1 MLNRMNAY
9 IVPLIAF
16 LSAITGIVLIG
27 ETLLNVNRLLERF
40 GEIGKLGAPA
50 AALILIALIG
60 GVSAALAVRA
70 SKLPPVEWP
79 NPGPVEPVRPMNLGR
94 GYIIGQFI
102 FFIGL
107 AILLLFVILVAT
119 R

>member
-1 MLNRMNAY
+1 MLNRMNPY

-27 ETLLNVNRLLERF
+27 ETLLTVNRLLERF
-40 GEIGKLGAPA
+40 GEIGRLGAPV
-50 AALILIALIG
+50 AALILIAIIG
-60 GVSAALAVRA
+60 TTCALLARRA

-94 GYIIGQFI
+94 GYIVGQLV
-102 FFIGL
+102 FFAGL
-107 AILLLFVILVAT
+107 AIILLFVILVAQH
-119 R
+119 

>member
-16 LSAITGIVLIG
+16 LSAITGIVVIG
-27 ETLLNVNRLLERF
+27 ETLLTVNRSLEHF
-40 GEIGKLGAPA
+40 GAIGKLGAPL

-60 GVSAALAVRA
+60 GIAAALSVRA
-70 SKLPPVEWP
+70 SKLPPVQWP
-79 NPGPVEPVRPMNLGR
+79 DPGPVVPVRPMNLGH
-94 GYIIGQFI
+94 GYIVGQII
-102 FFIGL
+102 FFAGL
-107 AILLLFVILVAT
+107 GIMLLFLILVSQ

>member
-1 MLNRMNAY
+1 MLNRVNPY

-16 LSAITGIVLIG
+16 MSAITGIVLIG
-27 ETLLNVNRLLERF
+27 ETLLTVNRLLERF
-40 GEIGKLGAPA
+40 GGIGKLGAPV

-60 GVSAALAVRA
+60 GIAAALAVRA

-79 NPGPVEPVRPMNLGR
+79 NPGPVVPVRPMNLGR
-94 GYIIGQFI
+94 GYIIGQFV

-107 AILLLFVILVAT
+107 AILLLFLILVA
-119 R
+119 RR

>member
-1 MLNRMNAY
+1 MLNRMNPY

-40 GEIGKLGAPA
+40 GEIGKLGAPV

-60 GVSAALAVRA
+60 GTAAALAVRA

-79 NPGPVEPVRPMNLGR
+79 DPGPVVPVRPMNLGR
-94 GYIIGQFI
+94 GYIVGQLI
-102 FFIGL
+102 FFAGL
-107 AILLLFVILVAT
+107 AILLLFLLLVS
-119 R
+119 RH

>member
-50 AALILIALIG
+50 AALILIAIIG
-60 GVSAALAVRA
+60 GHLCGPSRCA
-70 SKLPPVEWP
+70 PPNCPRW
-79 NPGPVEPVRPMNLGR
+79 NGR
-94 GYIIGQFI
+94 IP
-102 FFIGL
+102 
-107 AILLLFVILVAT
+107 ARSSRCA

>member
-9 IVPLIAF
+9 VVPLIAF

-40 GEIGKLGAPA
+40 GEIGKLGAPF
-50 AALILIALIG
+50 AALVLIALIG
-60 GVSAALAVRA
+60 GIAAALSVRA

-79 NPGPVEPVRPMNLGR
+79 NPGPVVPVRPMNLGR
-94 GYIIGQFI
+94 GYIIGQI
-102 FFIGL
+102 VFFAGL
-107 AILLLFVILVAT
+107 GIMLLFLILVS
-119 R
+119 RR

>member
-9 IVPLIAF
+9 VVPLIAF
-16 LSAITGIVLIG
+16 MSAITGIVLIG

-40 GEIGKLGAPA
+40 GAVGKLGAPV
-50 AALILIALIG
+50 AALILIGLIG
-60 GVSAALAVRA
+60 GTSAVLAARA

-79 NPGPVEPVRPMNLGR
+79 NPGPVVPVRPMNLGR
-94 GYIIGQFI
+94 SYIIGQFV

-107 AILLLFVILVAT
+107 AIMLLFLILVA
-119 R
+119 RR

>member
-9 IVPLIAF
+9 IVPVIAF

-40 GEIGKLGAPA
+40 GAVGKLGAPV

-60 GVSAALAVRA
+60 GTASALAVRA

-79 NPGPVEPVRPMNLGR
+79 NPGPVVPVRPMNLGR
-94 GYIIGQFI
+94 GYIVGQF
-102 FFIGL
+102 FFFGGL
-107 AILLLFVILVAT
+107 AIMLLFLILVS
-119 R
+119 RH

>member
-27 ETLLNVNRLLERF
+27 ETLLTVNRLLEGF

-60 GVSAALAVRA
+60 GVCAALAVRA

-79 NPGPVEPVRPMNLGR
+79 DPGPTVPVRPMNLGR
-94 GYIIGQFI
+94 GYIVGQI
-102 FFIGL
+102 VFFLGL
-107 AILLLFVILVAT
+107 AIMLLFLILVS
-119 R
+119 RR